1 MQGWECLYRHPK
13 KQAFLSVYV
22 DDLKLVGRKTL
33 LPELWQ
39 GLMEHLKLDPPTD
52 FHESTYLGC
61 QQESFETTIE
71 DIKEQPGSK
80 YLPKSGELVWGLPM
94 LEITTPHGIYITYKE
109 TEWVFT
115 QAKKDKCLVWTQSST
130 RKNWLWIHEG
140 PNEEYDQQICQGCC
154 NYHSRLQKRRR
165 YY

>member
-1 MQGWECLYRHPK
+1 MK
-13 KQAFLSVYV
+13 KIFPYSIFNIVAYTENSPEVTNAYLSP
-22 DDLKLVGRKTL
+22 TL
-33 LPELWQ
+33 SSPLLIGQ
-39 GLMEHLKLDPPTD
+39 SKI
-52 FHESTYLGC
+52 LGQC
-61 QQESFETTIE
+61 FETTIE

>member
-1 MQGWECLYRHPK
+1 MK
-13 KQAFLSVYV
+13 KIFPYSIFNIVAYTENSPEVTNAYLSP
-22 DDLKLVGRKTL
+22 TL
-33 LPELWQ
+33 SSPLII
-39 GLMEHLKLDPPTD
+39 GK
-52 FHESTYLGC
+52 SKILGQC
-61 QQESFETTIE
+61 FETTIE
-71 DIKEQPGSK
+71 DIQEQPGSK

-94 LEITTPHGIYITYKE
+94 LEITTPHGIYITYQE

-140 PNEEYDQQICQGCC
+140 PNEEYDEQICRGCC
-154 NYHSRLQKRRR
+154 DYHSRIQKRRR